1 MYCLLAG
8 QCRRLRESWRA
19 LEEAQRRGEARSI
32 GLSNCCGH
40 LLQCLAAT
48 AKIPPAVVQYMHH
61 VGMGVDVYGY
71 RGWVQRT
78 WGAAY
83 MGYSVLGGVEG
94 DFAKIVGQPL
104 VQRIAT
110 AHRTHG
116 ANVALSWAAQIGL
129 AFVVLSG
136 NPAHLAD
143 DLRLFDT
150 PPWGRLTEEE
160 MASLSELR
168 VPRGRPSHWGDC
180 RDAPLS

>member
-1 MYCLLAG
+1 MQARLFFRHLLAG
-8 QCRRLRESWRA
+8 WLNPVAARRASWALVRA
-19 LEEAQRRGEARSI
+19 
-32 GLSNCCGH
+32 
-40 LLQCLAAT
+40 AA
-48 AKIPPAVVQYMHH
+48 PV
-61 VGMGVDVYGY
+61 
-71 RGWVQRT
+71 
-78 WGAAY
+78 
-83 MGYSVLGGVEG
+83 
-94 DFAKIVGQPL
+94 
-104 VQRIAT
+104 AT

-116 ANVALSWAAQIGL
+116 ANVALSWAALIGL